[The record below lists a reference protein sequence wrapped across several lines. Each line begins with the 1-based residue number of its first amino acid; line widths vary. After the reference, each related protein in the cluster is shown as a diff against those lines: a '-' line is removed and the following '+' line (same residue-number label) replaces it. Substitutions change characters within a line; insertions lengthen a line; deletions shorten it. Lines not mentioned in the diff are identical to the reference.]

1 MVDVYGIFSRV
12 DIHHFP
18 WECYGEIGSKTMDAS
33 WEMLQKKNWASFQIE
48 KDLDSL
54 GKFGILPRDNGWQKK
69 WFE

>member
-33 WEMLQKKNWASFQIE
+33 WEMLQKK
-48 KDLDSL
+48 KL
-54 GKFGILPRDNGWQKK
+54 GKFSDRKGLRFVGKVWNSATRQWLAKK
-69 WFE
+69 VV